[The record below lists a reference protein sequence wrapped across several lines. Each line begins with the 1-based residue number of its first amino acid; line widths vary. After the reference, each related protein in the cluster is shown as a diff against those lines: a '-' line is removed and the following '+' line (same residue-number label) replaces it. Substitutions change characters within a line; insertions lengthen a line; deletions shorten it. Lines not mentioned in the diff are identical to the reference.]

1 MTERSSHAHFTS
13 HKPVPWEGTRMMRSI
28 TSWKTNLKG
37 RCHRQES
44 RRDSQRGKAGL
55 DKAAQ
60 KADRAKTKRGEEE
73 KLEREQGRSG
83 ERQTDYRM

>member
-1 MTERSSHAHFTS
+1 
-13 HKPVPWEGTRMMRSI
+13 MMRSI

-37 RCHRQES
+37 RSHRQES

-60 KADRAKTKRGEEE
+60 KADRAKTKEVRRKNLRGNKEGLE
-73 KLEREQGRSG
+73 KD
-83 ERQTDYRM
+83 RQITECRG